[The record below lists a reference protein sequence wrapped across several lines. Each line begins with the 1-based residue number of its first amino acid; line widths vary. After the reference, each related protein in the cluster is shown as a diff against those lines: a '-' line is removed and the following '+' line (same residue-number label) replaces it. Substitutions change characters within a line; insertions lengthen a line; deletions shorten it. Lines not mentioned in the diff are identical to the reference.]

1 MDKDRRFEVENRTG
15 QNLEGSS
22 ANRPLHRLSSSS
34 IVGDDVKN
42 MQGEDLGSIKDLMID
57 LHKGQIEY
65 AVLQFGGFL
74 GIGSKYFAIPW
85 RELRIDTDNR
95 NFILHRDKEFL
106 KNAPG
111 FDKDHWPG
119 TNSEYYNDTNTY
131 WGTTNRD
138 RDEYRNQGS
147 EFRGSESSDFNRGSG
162 VNDPIRGRDEGDY
175 KGSF

>member
-1 MDKDRRFEVENRTG
+1 MDKKEKNWEVENRTG
-15 QNLEGSS
+15 KNVEGHS

-42 MQGEDLGSIKDLMID
+42 MTGDDLGSIKDLMID
-57 LHKGQIEY
+57 LNEGYIEY

-85 RELRIDTDNR
+85 SELKLDPDNK
-95 NFILHRDKEFL
+95 NFILNRDKEFL

-119 TNSEYYNDTNTY
+119 TNSDYYKDTNTY
-131 WGTTNRD
+131 WGTTGR
-138 RDEYRNQGS
+138 RRYYESEGGEYRGTM
-147 EFRGSESSDFNRGSG
+147 
-162 VNDPIRGRDEGDY
+162 
-175 KGSF
+175 